1 MYATVDD
8 VRAEGL
14 TAEEADDA
22 RVEDAL
28 LLATERIDLL
38 TGRTFEEP
46 VPRMIRRAAVLM
58 ALRFY
63 ILTAGEAEERDRER
77 RLVSESTDG
86 HSYTLRSDEYS
97 YSRGPTGDSEIDEI
111 LALYRRKMRM
121 VCVSKEVQDPVA
133 T

>member
-1 MYATVDD
+1 M
-8 VRAEGL
+8 
-14 TAEEADDA
+14 
-22 RVEDAL
+22 

-46 VPRMIRRAAVLM
+46 VPRMIRRAVVLM

-63 ILTAGEAEERDRER
+63 IPTSGEAEERDRER

-86 HSYTLRSDEYS
+86 HSYTLRSDDYS

-121 VCVSKEVQDPVA
+121 ACVLKEVQDPVA